1 MNNSKAMGIGAMM
14 LFLVLAVVFLPM
26 VVRFIDKMEPHYAS
40 GFENMS
46 EDVYE
51 AEGMENMVNHVPSVP
66 RPDTYH
72 PDANTDYMCSSPN
85 GNGESCP
92 EGTFC
97 DGSSQSCV
105 KSYVGGDV
113 PDTGYFS

>member
-1 MNNSKAMGIGAMM
+1 MNNSKAMGLGGML
-14 LFLVLAVVFLPM
+14 LFLVLAVVLLPM
-26 VVRFIDKMEPHYAS
+26 VVRFIDKMEPHYVS
-40 GFENMS
+40 GFEDM
-46 EDVYE
+46 EKE
-51 AEGMENMVNHVPSVP
+51 AVEGMENMVENVPSVP
-66 RPDTYH
+66 RPQTYH

-105 KSYVGGDV
+105 KSYVGGTV
-113 PDTGYFS
+113 PDMGYFS